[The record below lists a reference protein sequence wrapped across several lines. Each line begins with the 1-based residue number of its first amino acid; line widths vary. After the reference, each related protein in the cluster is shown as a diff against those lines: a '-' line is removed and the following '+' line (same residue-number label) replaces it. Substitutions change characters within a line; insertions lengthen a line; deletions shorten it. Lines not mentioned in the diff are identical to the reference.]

1 MATSNTVNFPIV
13 LRKNLNENNRGVVQ
27 QLTEVMKE
35 VLTSGV
41 PVKWDNL
48 GTFTPTIENKP
59 NGVTKQ
65 NILDGAWNPNT
76 LIVGV
81 HMTFQPENT
90 EGKQLTSR
98 ALATDCTFNCVGIEE
113 GIDLTPEIQDKTK
126 KKWSRK
132 VTDLPAWIAE
142 QEEPEP

>member
-48 GTFTPTIENKP
+48 GTFTPIIENKLFSLSFCP
-59 NGVTKQ
+59 
-65 NILDGAWNPNT
+65 
-76 LIVGV
+76 
-81 HMTFQPENT
+81 F
-90 EGKQLTSR
+90 
-98 ALATDCTFNCVGIEE
+98 
-113 GIDLTPEIQDKTK
+113 
-126 KKWSRK
+126 
-132 VTDLPAWIAE
+132 E
-142 QEEPEP
+142 QEDTPFRQKRNKFLFFALDFCYLCSVDDL